1 MPKPSPSS
9 FLAGFSSL
17 VKGLLLSTTYD
28 CASPGPPNP
37 DRDNPPSAVLSAA
50 FPLELE
56 NTGGP
61 EDFVNAAGVSFFSSL
76 LAAG

>member
-1 MPKPSPSS
+1 MPKPPPSS

-17 VKGLLLSTTYD
+17 VKGLLLSTIYD

-50 FPLELE
+50 FRLV

>member
-9 FLAGFSSL
+9 FLAGLSSL

-37 DRDNPPSAVLSAA
+37 DRYNPPSAVLSAA
-50 FPLELE
+50 FPLE
-56 NTGGP
+56 NIGGP
-61 EDFVNAAGVSFFSSL
+61 EDFVNAAGVSFFSSP